1 MLKKTEIILFGSGL
15 VGRQLLNQYLEKF
28 SVIAFAD
35 NDQKKQN
42 GTLSNIPIIAPIQLN
57 RMNFDYIVITSTSI
71 EPIRKQL
78 IELGIP
84 EKKIKTYMDHKTITR
99 NRFPYDALLFILLIS
114 SLVIYLTLS
123 FFN

>member
-84 EKKIKTYMDHKTITR
+84 EKK
-99 NRFPYDALLFILLIS
+99 N
-114 SLVIYLTLS
+114 
-123 FFN
+123 